1 MPGAAPQPPAPPPP
15 PPPKVFDVAT
25 FTAAVDLLRNDK
37 LRGFRV
43 DIETQSTIAA
53 DEAQERADASQMLQA
68 VGAMMQSS
76 LPMLQSMPALTPL
89 VGKMMLFLLR
99 RFGVG
104 VELEN
109 SFEDAI
115 AKLEGNPAGAMQNP
129 KMGEAQMKQQMMQ
142 ASLAIKQQDAQLKA
156 QVAQQN
162 MQQDAAEHQM
172 ALQGKQIELQGDQL
186 KAAAEIRKAQLDEQ
200 MAQQQHARDAQLA
213 TLEHQQALVRA
224 MMPAPQPAPMQG
236 GVPLAP
242 QKLPF
247 GAGYLTEHAR

>member
-1 MPGAAPQPPAPPPP
+1 MPGAAPQPPAPPPM
-15 PPPKVFDVAT
+15 VFDVQT
-25 FTAAVDLLRNDK
+25 FTAAVELLRNDK

-53 DEAQERADASQMLQA
+53 DEAQERQDASQMLQA

-76 LPMLQSMPALTPL
+76 LPMLQAMPALTPL

-104 VELEN
+104 VELEA

-115 AKLEGNPAGAMQNP
+115 AKLEGNPAAAMQNP
-129 KMGEAQMKQQMMQ
+129 RMGEAAMKQQMMQ

-156 QVAQQN
+156 QVAEQN
-162 MQQDAAEHQM
+162 MQQDAAEHAM
-172 ALQGKQIELQGDQL
+172 ALRGKQVELQGDQL
-186 KAAAEIRKAQLDEQ
+186 KAEAEVRKAMLDEQ
-200 MAQQQHARDAQLA
+200 MAQQEHARSMQLA
-213 TLEHQQALVRA
+213 QMQHQQAIAQAL
-224 MMPAPQPAPMQG
+224 MPAPQPAVAPG

-242 QKLPF
+242 QKLAF
-247 GAGYLTEHAR
+247 GAGYMTRGDK